1 MPFYFLD
8 VVEESWL
15 QRNSRDMTVLVIVAL
30 TAIAAVVGFI
40 IWRKRNNKQS

>member
-15 QRNSRDMTVLVIVAL
+15 QRNSRDITFLVIASLV
-30 TAIAAVVGFI
+30 AIAAIAGFI
-40 IWRKRNNKQS
+40 IWRKRKNKKE